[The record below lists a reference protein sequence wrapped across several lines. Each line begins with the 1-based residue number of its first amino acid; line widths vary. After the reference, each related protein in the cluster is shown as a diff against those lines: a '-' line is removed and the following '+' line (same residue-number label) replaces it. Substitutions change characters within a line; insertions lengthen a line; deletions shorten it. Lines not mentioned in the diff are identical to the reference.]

1 MSDALTTFVASASA
15 EAAPLSARAK
25 SALVM
30 IEGMTVDSD
39 LMYETAGEEL
49 RGVKSRLTALET
61 QRRAITKPLDDAKKA
76 VMDLFREPVAI
87 LERAESILKSKML
100 GYSQEVARKAAAEQ
114 AAREAIARAE
124 RERLAR
130 EAAALAAAG
139 KPEEAIVKTQIAE
152 LVVAAPA
159 EVEKPKAAGVATVER
174 WTFEVSD
181 KAALVAFVAAHPEY
195 LDVLDVN
202 SKEVGRLV
210 QAMKERLPLAGVR
223 AFKTQTIAARG

>member
-1 MSDALTTFVASASA
+1 MSADLNALQQQAPTAASAHSA
-15 EAAPLSARAK
+15 AANA
-25 SALVM
+25 ALAL
-30 IEGMTVDSD
+30 IEGMVVDSD

-49 RGVKSRLTALET
+49 RAVKAKLTELET
-61 QRRAITKPLDDAKKA
+61 ARMNITRPMDAAKKA
-76 VMDLFREPVAI
+76 VMDLFKGPVSV
-87 LERAESILKSKML
+87 LEKAETKLKSKML
-100 GYSQEVARKAAAEQ
+100 GYSQAQARKAAEEQ
-114 AAREAIARAE
+114 AKREEAVRLE
-124 RERLAR
+124 RERLQK
-130 EAAALAAAG
+130 EADALAAAG

-223 AFKTQTIAARG
+223 AFKTQTISARG